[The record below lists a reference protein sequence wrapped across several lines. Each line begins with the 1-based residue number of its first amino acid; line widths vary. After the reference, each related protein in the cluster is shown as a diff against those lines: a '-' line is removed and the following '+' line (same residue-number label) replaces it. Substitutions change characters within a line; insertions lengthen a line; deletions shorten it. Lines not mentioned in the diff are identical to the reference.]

1 MAFRRVLHW
10 FRRDFRLED
19 NTALL
24 TACTQAEEI
33 IPVYIF
39 DPGWLSRPDASPE
52 RGVFLLDSLH
62 SLQQK
67 LSQAGSYLV
76 VRQGDPAQVL
86 DQLLNETQ
94 AEAIFANRIVD
105 PYFRTQGRQL
115 DQRLRQRGC
124 EVRSCQDVMLHP
136 PQSVLT
142 KAGTP
147 YTVFTPYK
155 NNALTVPVQTP
166 QPAPHRITTPAGI
179 ASEPIPTIQEL
190 GFSTSAILPKGGIE
204 EAHRRLDEFAASR
217 LNQYANQRD
226 LPYLEGT
233 SRLSPYLHF
242 GCVSPR
248 RVFWTAFQALHQTQP
263 ATAPRESVETWIS
276 ELLWRDFYLQIL
288 YHFPHVETG
297 AFKPV
302 YNDLVWD
309 TSEENFARWCQGQ
322 TGFPIVDAGMR
333 QLNTT
338 GWMHNRVRMIVA
350 SFLTKDLLINWQWGE
365 RYFMQ
370 HLVDGDLAANNGGWQ
385 WAASTG
391 TDAQPYFR
399 IFNPIS
405 QGQKF
410 DPKGE
415 YVRRYIPE
423 LKHVPEKWIHTPWD
437 IPAKYQD
444 SLRCRVGIDYPK
456 PVVDHARQRMLA
468 LDMFQRVK

>member
-39 DPGWLSRPDASPE
+39 DPGWLSRPDTSPE
-52 RGVFLLDSLH
+52 RVAFLLDSLH
-62 SLQQK
+62 SLNQA
-67 LSQAGSYLV
+67 LHQAGSYLV
-76 VRQGDPAQVL
+76 VRQGDPAQVF

-94 AEAIFANRIVD
+94 SEAIFVNRIVD
-105 PYFRTQGRQL
+105 PYFRNQGRQL
-115 DQRLRQRGC
+115 DRHLRQRGC

-136 PQSVLT
+136 PKSVLT
-142 KAGTP
+142 KTGTP

-155 NNALTVPVQTP
+155 KSALTVPVRTP
-166 QPAPHRITTPAGI
+166 QPAPPHITTPAGI
-179 ASEPIPTIQEL
+179 ASDPIPTAQEL
-190 GFSTSAILPKGGIE
+190 GFSTLATLPKGGIQ
-204 EAHRRLDEFAASR
+204 EAHHCLDEFAASR
-217 LNQYANQRD
+217 LTRYADQRD

-233 SRLSPYLHF
+233 SRLSPYLQA
-242 GCVSPR
+242 GCLSPR
-248 RVFWTAFQALHQTQP
+248 RVFWTAFQALHNTQP
-263 ATAPRESVETWIS
+263 ATTARDSVETWIS

-297 AFKPV
+297 AFKPS

-333 QLNTT
+333 QLQTT

-415 YVRRYIPE
+415 YVRRYLPE
-423 LKHVPEKWIHTPWD
+423 LKHVPEKWIHTPWE
-437 IPAKYQD
+437 IPATYQD
-444 SLRCRVGIDYPK
+444 SLRCRLGRDYPK
-456 PVVDHARQRMLA
+456 PIVDHARQRTLA